1 MPECPSFLSLP
12 ARPAKPRS
20 RGLTHVL
27 DSGLTPEGTRAFLG
41 QAGHLVDIVKVGW
54 GIGYV
59 DPLLEDRVGICT
71 DHDCPVSLGGTLL
84 EVAALQDRVSELRDW
99 ALKVGLTHIE
109 VSNGLRALTAS
120 RKHAL
125 VRELAAD
132 FVVLAETGAKE
143 GNYPPTPAE
152 WAQEMARDLDAGATW
167 VIAEGRE
174 SGTVGLYNAD
184 QGIREDLVQSILGWI
199 PQDKV
204 IFEAPDKSQQAW
216 FIRQLGADVNLGNV
230 APASVLS
237 LETLRLGLR
246 ADTAAAEALAP
257 GALA

>member
-1 MPECPSFLSLP
+1 VPECPSFLELP
-12 ARPAKPRS
+12 ARAVKPRS

-27 DSGLTPEGTRAFLG
+27 DSGLTPDATRAFLG
-41 QAGHLVDIVKVGW
+41 QTGHLVDIVKVGW

-59 DPLLEDRVGICT
+59 DPALSTRVGICT
-71 DHDCPVSLGGTLL
+71 DHGCPVSLGGTLL

-99 ALKVGLTHIE
+99 ALSLGMTHIE
-109 VSNGLRALTAS
+109 VSNGLRALSTS
-120 RKHAL
+120 RKQAL

-152 WAQEMARDLDAGATW
+152 WGEEMARDLDAGASW

-174 SGTVGLYNAD
+174 SGTVGLYHPD
-184 QGIREDLVQSILGWI
+184 QGIREDLVSVILAWI
-199 PQDKV
+199 PADKV
-204 IFEAPDKSQQAW
+204 IFEAPGKSQQAW
-216 FIRQLGADVNLGNV
+216 FVRQLGADVNIGNV
-230 APASVLS
+230 APASVLA

-246 ADTAAAEALAP
+246 ADTVSV
-257 GALA
+257 GALT

>member
-1 MPECPSFLSLP
+1 VPECPSFLSLP
-12 ARPAKPRS
+12 ARTAKPRS

-59 DPLLEDRVGICT
+59 DPLLEERVGICT

-99 ALKVGLTHIE
+99 ALKVGMTHIE
-109 VSNGLRALTAS
+109 VSNGLRALPAS
-120 RKHAL
+120 RKHSL
-125 VRELAAD
+125 VRELSAD

-152 WAQEMARDLDAGATW
+152 WAQEMARDLEAGATW

-184 QGIREDLVQSILGWI
+184 QGIREELVSAIVDRV
-199 PQDKV
+199 PQDTV

-216 FIRQLGADVNLGNV
+216 FVRQLGADVNLGNV

>member
-1 MPECPSFLSLP
+1 VPECPSFLELP
-12 ARPAKPRS
+12 ARAVKPRS

-27 DSGLTPEGTRAFLG
+27 DSGLTPDATRAFLG
-41 QAGHLVDIVKVGW
+41 QTGHLVDIVKVGW

-59 DPLLEDRVGICT
+59 DPALSTRVGICT
-71 DHDCPVSLGGTLL
+71 DHGCPVSLGGTLL

-99 ALKVGLTHIE
+99 ALSLGMTHIE
-109 VSNGLRALTAS
+109 VSNGLRALSTS
-120 RKHAL
+120 RKQAL

-152 WAQEMARDLDAGATW
+152 WGEEMARDLDAGASW

-174 SGTVGLYNAD
+174 SGTVGLYHSD
-184 QGIREDLVQSILGWI
+184 QGIREDLVSAILAWV
-199 PQDKV
+199 PADKV
-204 IFEAPDKSQQAW
+204 IFEAPGKSQQAW
-216 FIRQLGADVNLGNV
+216 FVRQLGADVNIGNV
-230 APASVLS
+230 APASVLA

-246 ADTAAAEALAP
+246 ADTVSV
-257 GALA
+257 GALT

>member
-1 MPECPSFLSLP
+1 MPECPHFLQLP
-12 ARPAKPRS
+12 ARAAKPRS
-20 RGLTHVL
+20 CGITHVL

-41 QAGHLVDIVKVGW
+41 QAGQLVDIVKVGW

-59 DPLLEDRVGICT
+59 DPQLSTRVAICT
-71 DHDCPVSLGGTLL
+71 EHGCPVSLGGTLL
-84 EVAALQDRVSELRDW
+84 EVAAIQDRVGELRDW
-99 ALKVGLTHIE
+99 ALSVGMTHIE

-125 VRELAAD
+125 VRELSAD

-152 WAQEMARDLDAGATW
+152 WAEEMTRDLDAGATW

-174 SGTVGLYNAD
+174 SGTVGLYHAD
-184 QGIREDLVQSILGWI
+184 QGIREDLVEAILAWI
-199 PQDKV
+199 PADRV
-204 IFEAPDKSQQAW
+204 IFEAPGKSQQAW
-216 FIRQLGADVNLGNV
+216 FVRQFGADVNIGNV
-230 APASVLS
+230 APASVLA

-246 ADTAAAEALAP
+246 ADTVSA
-257 GALA
+257 GALT

>member
-1 MPECPSFLSLP
+1 VPECPSFLQLP
-12 ARPAKPRS
+12 ARTAKPRS
-20 RGLTHVL
+20 CGITHVL

-59 DPLLEDRVGICT
+59 DPQLSTRVAICAELG
-71 DHDCPVSLGGTLL
+71 CPVSLGGTLL
-84 EVAALQDRVSELRDW
+84 EVAAIQDRVGELRDW
-99 ALKVGLTHIE
+99 ALSVGMTHIE

-125 VRELAAD
+125 VRELSAD

-152 WAQEMARDLDAGATW
+152 WAEEMTRDLDAGASW

-174 SGTVGLYNAD
+174 SGTVGLYHAD
-184 QGIREDLVQSILGWI
+184 QGIREDLVSAILAWV
-199 PQDKV
+199 PAEKV
-204 IFEAPDKSQQAW
+204 IFEAPGKSQQAW
-216 FIRQLGADVNLGNV
+216 FVRQFGADVNIGNV
-230 APASVLS
+230 APASVLA

-246 ADTAAAEALAP
+246 ADTVSA
-257 GALA
+257 GALT

>member
-1 MPECPSFLSLP
+1 MPECPSFLELP
-12 ARPAKPRS
+12 ARAAKPRS
-20 RGLTHVL
+20 RGITHVL
-27 DSGLTPEGTRAFLG
+27 DSGLTPEATRAFLG
-41 QAGHLVDIVKVGW
+41 QAGHLVDIVKIGW

-59 DPLLEDRVGICT
+59 DPALSTRVGICT
-71 DHDCPVSLGGTLL
+71 DHGCPVSLGGTLF

-99 ALKVGLTHIE
+99 ALSVGMTHIE
-109 VSNGLRALTAS
+109 VSNGLRALSAS

-152 WAQEMARDLDAGATW
+152 WAEEMARDLDAGATW

-174 SGTVGLYNAD
+174 SGTVGLYHAD
-184 QGIREDLVQSILGWI
+184 QGIREDLVSVILAWI
-199 PQDKV
+199 PADKV
-204 IFEAPDKSQQAW
+204 IFEAPSKSQQAW
-216 FIRQLGADVNLGNV
+216 FVRQFGADVNIGNV
-230 APASVLS
+230 APAGVLS

-246 ADTAAAEALAP
+246 ADTVSV
-257 GALA
+257 GALT

>member
-27 DSGLTPEGTRAFLG
+27 DSGLTPEGTRAFLA

-99 ALKVGLTHIE
+99 ALKVGMTHIE

>member
-1 MPECPSFLSLP
+1 LPECPSFLELP
-12 ARPAKPRS
+12 ARAAKPRS
-20 RGLTHVL
+20 CGITHVL
-27 DSGLTPEGTRAFLG
+27 DSGLTPEATQAFLG

-59 DPLLEDRVGICT
+59 DPALSTRVGICT
-71 DHDCPVSLGGTLL
+71 DHGCPVSLGGTLF

-99 ALKVGLTHIE
+99 ALSVGMTHIE
-109 VSNGLRALTAS
+109 VSNGLRALSAS

-152 WAQEMARDLDAGATW
+152 WAEEMARDLEAGATW

-174 SGTVGLYNAD
+174 SGTVGLYHAD
-184 QGIREDLVQSILGWI
+184 QGIREDLVAAILAWI
-199 PQDKV
+199 PPDKV
-204 IFEAPDKSQQAW
+204 IFEAPSKSQQAW
-216 FIRQLGADVNLGNV
+216 FVRQFGADVNIGNV
-230 APASVLS
+230 APAGVLS

-246 ADTAAAEALAP
+246 ADTFSA
-257 GALA
+257 GALT

>member
-1 MPECPSFLSLP
+1 VPECPSFLELP
-12 ARPAKPRS
+12 ARAVKPRS

-27 DSGLTPEGTRAFLG
+27 DSGLTPDATRAFLG
-41 QAGHLVDIVKVGW
+41 QTGHLVDIVKVGW

-59 DPLLEDRVGICT
+59 DPALSTRVGICT
-71 DHDCPVSLGGTLL
+71 DHGCPVSLGGTLF

-99 ALKVGLTHIE
+99 ALSVGMTHIE
-109 VSNGLRALTAS
+109 VSNGLRALSAS
-120 RKHAL
+120 RKQAL

-152 WAQEMARDLDAGATW
+152 WGEEMARDLDAGASW

-174 SGTVGLYNAD
+174 SGTVGLYHSD
-184 QGIREDLVQSILGWI
+184 QGIREDLVSAILAWV
-199 PQDKV
+199 PADKV
-204 IFEAPDKSQQAW
+204 IFEAPGKSQQAW
-216 FIRQLGADVNLGNV
+216 FVRQLGADVNIGNV
-230 APASVLS
+230 APASVLA

-246 ADTAAAEALAP
+246 ADTVSV
-257 GALA
+257 GALT